1 MSDCYTRHVACTE
14 ATCRNLTCCLVFY
27 LSIHCEHTD
36 FVDAVHIE
44 VKVPCAACAAGAG
57 RPGGAGQGAAKTLDV
72 RIALDEGGAAITPRL
87 FYTTAVGSAYEMT
100 ADDSAE

>member
-27 LSIHCEHTD
+27 LFFHCEHTV
-36 FVDAVHIE
+36 FVDAAHIE

-57 RPGGAGQGAAKTLDV
+57 RPRGAGQRAAKTLDV
-72 RIALDEGGAAITPRL
+72 RIALGEGGAAITPRL